1 MAKIYAK
8 DTIAAYERIL
18 SDLKKKVYK
27 PVYLLM
33 GEEPYFIDLLSDYM
47 ANNILTPEERGFN
60 QLLLY
65 GSKDVSVTQVIETAR
80 RYPMMSSQQ
89 VIIVREAQQLKDF
102 ESLEVYTKNP
112 LASTILVLCFMYK
125 SVDKR
130 KALYKSVEKTGEVLE
145 TVQFY
150 ENEAVAWIKNYLK
163 EKKCDITPD
172 AAQILFEHL
181 GADLSRIANE
191 LDKLFTLL
199 PEGSNKITPEH
210 IEKNIGISREYN
222 VFELNKAL
230 NTRNMKKAMLIVE
243 HFRKNPNEYPMVMTL
258 STLFGHFLKLL
269 KLHLIQR
276 NQPSINDYAL
286 ASEMGV
292 TPFFISEYK
301 TAARNYPAGK
311 TAEIIRLIRE
321 YDMRSKGWNNGAA
334 DHGELLRELV
344 VRIAD
349 IGKKV

>member
-8 DTIAAYERIL
+8 DTIAATERIL
-18 SDLKKKVYK
+18 SDLKKKIYR

-33 GEEPYFIDLLSDYM
+33 GEEPYFVDVVSDYI

-60 QLLLY
+60 QLMLY
-65 GSKDVSVTQVIETAR
+65 GKDVNVTQVIETAR
-80 RYPMMSSQQ
+80 RYPMMSNQQ

-112 LASTILVLCFMYK
+112 LGSTILVLCFMNK

-130 KALYKSVEKTGEVLE
+130 KALYKTVSKSGEILE
-145 TVQFY
+145 TAQFY
-150 ENEAVAWIKNYLK
+150 ESEVVPWIKNYLK
-163 EKKCDITPD
+163 GKNCDITPE

-199 PEGSNKITPEH
+199 PEGNKKITTEH

-230 NTRNMKKAMLIVE
+230 NTRNTEKAMLIVE

-276 NQPSINDYAL
+276 NQPAISDSQLAMSI
-286 ASEMGV
+286 GI
-292 TPFFISEYK
+292 TPYFIGEYK
-301 TAARNYPAGK
+301 AAARNYSSGK
-311 TAEIIRLIRE
+311 TAEIIHLIRE
-321 YDMRSKGWNNGAA
+321 YDMRSKGWCNGAA

-344 VRIAD
+344 IRITNY
-349 IGKKV
+349 